1 MNRVEV
7 RVWRREKAAGVGWQ
21 RETWLKKVEESYE
34 KLWNTITTNVGLKA
48 VYLPFYYRSFI
59 SVKTYIGNLSVSFSG
74 GKKSKNST

>member
-21 RETWLKKVEESYE
+21 QETWLKKVEESYE

-48 VYLPFYYRSFI
+48 FYLPFYYRSFI